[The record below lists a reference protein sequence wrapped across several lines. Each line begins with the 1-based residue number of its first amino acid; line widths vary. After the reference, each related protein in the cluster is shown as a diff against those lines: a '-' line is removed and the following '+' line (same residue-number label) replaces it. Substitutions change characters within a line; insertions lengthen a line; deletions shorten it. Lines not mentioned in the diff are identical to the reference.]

1 MTTDQICPKCG
12 TARAGN
18 ALQGLCPKCLGDLAF
33 GLSKSLSQE
42 GKGSD
47 FGGWRR
53 LGDYELLEEIAR
65 GGMGVVFKARQQS
78 LNRIVA
84 LKVLLNGPFSSDAFV
99 RRFRTEAGA
108 VAALR
113 HPNIVTIFEF
123 GEQHGHHF
131 FSMEYID
138 GKAFSEVA
146 REKPLPAARAA
157 A

>member
-42 GKGSD
+42 GNGSD

-53 LGDYELLEEIAR
+53 LGDYELLEEIARGGMGVDLLEEIAR

-138 GKAFSEVA
+138 GK
-146 REKPLPAARAA
+146 
-157 A
+157 